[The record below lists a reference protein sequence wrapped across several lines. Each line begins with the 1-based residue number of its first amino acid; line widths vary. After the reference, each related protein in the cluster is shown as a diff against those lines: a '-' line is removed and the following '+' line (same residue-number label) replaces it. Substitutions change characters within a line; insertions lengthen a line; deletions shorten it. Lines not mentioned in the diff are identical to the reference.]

1 VGNNGPV
8 RISAKVDY
16 AVKAMAQLAADET
29 GRPVKADLIS
39 RSQTIPLK
47 FLLGI
52 LSELKRARLV
62 RSHRGLEGGYE
73 LALPAN
79 EITIADVIRA
89 IDGPLAT
96 VRDTSFK
103 DLVYEGPAEG
113 MLEIWMAVRAS
124 LRSVLEHVTL
134 ADLASGN
141 LPPDI
146 KELAANYGADERFAL
161 KYQ

>member
-1 VGNNGPV
+1 
-8 RISAKVDY
+8 
-16 AVKAMAQLAADET
+16 MAQLAADTT
-29 GRPVKADLIS
+29 GQPVKADLIA

-52 LSELKRARLV
+52 LNELKRARLV

-73 LALPAN
+73 LASPAS

-124 LRSVLEHVTL
+124 LRQVLERVTL

-141 LPPDI
+141 LPPEV
-146 KELAANYGADERFAL
+146 KALAAQYGSDVRFTSTS
-161 KYQ
+161 Q

>member
-1 VGNNGPV
+1 V

-16 AVKAMAQLAADET
+16 AVRAMAQLAADET
-29 GRPVKADLIS
+29 GLPVKADFIA

-52 LSELKRARLV
+52 LNELKRARLV

-73 LALPAN
+73 LAMPAA

-96 VRDTSFK
+96 VRDTPFK

-141 LPPDI
+141 LPPGI
-146 KELAANYGADERFAL
+146 KTLAAEYGQDIRFSSTP
-161 KYQ
+161 

>member
-1 VGNNGPV
+1 
-8 RISAKVDY
+8 
-16 AVKAMAQLAADET
+16 MAQLAADET
-29 GRPVKADLIS
+29 GLPVKAESIS
-39 RSQTIPLK
+39 RAQTIPLK

-52 LSELKRARLV
+52 LNELKRARLV

-73 LALPAN
+73 LAMPADQ
-79 EITIADVIRA
+79 ITIADVIRA

-134 ADLASGN
+134 ADLASGK

-146 KELAANYGADERFAL
+146 KEMAAKYGADVRFSPTA
-161 KYQ
+161 Q